1 MFEGHIPI
9 HKLMTAKTPNQ
20 YDINTTREKKT
31 NQQECS
37 IVCA

>member
-1 MFEGHIPI
+1 
-9 HKLMTAKTPNQ
+9 MTAKTPNQ
-20 YDINTTREKKT
+20 YDINTTKKKKT